1 MKKMLTGNQGT
12 ALGSYESGVSYA
24 TGYPGTPCTEVLN
37 ELSSFTDID
46 CEWSTNEKVAL
57 EVACG
62 VSISGRRSLVLMK
75 TLGLN
80 VAADA
85 FTQLSGTPI
94 NGGIVL
100 VVADDVGRIVGD
112 DYQDCRFYN
121 IMSQVPLLEPSD
133 SQEAR
138 EFMKI
143 AFEIS
148 ERFETPVIF
157 RLNSIT
163 SKSKSVVH
171 INQEIDRPGKRYRRI
186 HKKSLQKTIGNVVR
200 FGFDNYDS
208 PKLKDYWHDFN
219 ENWNRLSSYS
229 KDIEINRVELQD
241 STIGVI
247 ASGVSYL
254 YGKEVLPK
262 ASFLKLG
269 LVFPLPQ
276 KIIKEFIE
284 KHEKVYVLED
294 GHPIIEKEI
303 RNMGFEVEGESI
315 FPRFPHM
322 LYFTPDIIEEKILG
336 KVKEREEVRVP
347 FRLPVN
353 CPGCSHNVINDL
365 LKKNNIKAVGGIGCG
380 GLGAFPHFGAID
392 VVKCMGSSFGIA
404 YGFNKLGSDDEKIV
418 GIMGDGEFWHT
429 GINGLLNIIWNN
441 GDCTLIIN
449 DNLTVAMTGGQKNI
463 SSPLESHSNKRRIS
477 IERVCRSIGVDRV
490 HVIDSYDVEELEKV
504 LLDEIEKKGVS
515 VIISRRKCLIF
526 S

>member
-1 MKKMLTGNQGT
+1 MRKILTGNQAT
-12 ALGSYESGVSYA
+12 ALGCYESGVAYA

-37 ELSSFTDID
+37 ELSSFKGVN

-57 EVACG
+57 EVASG
-62 VSISGRRSLVLMK
+62 VSMSGKRTLVLMK

-85 FTQLSGTPI
+85 FTQLSGAPI

-112 DYQDCRFYN
+112 DYQDCRFYS
-121 IMSQVPLLEPSD
+121 IMSNVPLVEPSD
-133 SQEAR
+133 SEEAR
-138 EFMKI
+138 EFIKI

-163 SKSKSVVH
+163 SKSKSV
-171 INQEIDRPGKRYRRI
+171 INMTEENNQPIRECRQI
-186 HKKSLQKTIGNVVR
+186 HKKSLQKTVGNVVR
-200 FGFDNYDS
+200 FGFDNYNS
-208 PKLKDYWHDFN
+208 QKLKDYWHDFH
-219 ENWNRLSSYS
+219 ESWNRLSSYS
-229 KDIEINRVELQD
+229 DNVEINKAEVKN
-241 STIGVI
+241 STIGII

-254 YGKEVLPK
+254 YAKEVLPE

-269 LVFPLPQ
+269 LVFPLP
-276 KIIKEFIE
+276 KRNIKEFIE
-284 KHEKVYVLED
+284 SHEKVYVIED

-303 RNMGFEVEGESI
+303 KNIGLEVEGESI

-322 LYFTPDIIEEKILG
+322 LYFTPDIIQEKILD
-336 KVKEREEVRVP
+336 KKEENEYVRVP

-353 CPGCSHNVINDL
+353 CPGCAHNVINSL
-365 LKKNNIKAVGGIGCG
+365 LKKNDIMAAGGIGCG
-380 GLGAFPHFGAID
+380 GLGAFPHVGAID

-404 YGFNKLGSDDEKIV
+404 YGFNKLNDDGEKLL

-429 GINGLLNIIWNN
+429 GINGLLNIVWNN
-441 GDCTLIIN
+441 GDCTLIVN

-463 SSPLESHSNKRRIS
+463 SSPLDPGSDKRRAS
-477 IERVCRSIGVDRV
+477 IEEVCKAIGVDRTY
-490 HVIDSYDVEELEKV
+490 VIDSYNTKELERV
-504 LLDEIEKKGVS
+504 LLEEIEKKGVS
-515 VIISRRKCLIF
+515 VIIARHECLIF